1 METKETKICPY
12 CGEEILAVAKK
23 CKHCGEWL
31 TKEKIDATNT
41 AQSQSEPKQEDNDQR
56 TSVNNTEVKPKIINK
71 LAIVLPV
78 VAVLIIV
85 LLISLL
91 SSGNKVNIVGTWD
104 GDLSDYISL
113 EKGKSEGVFVFGN
126 CGEPESGLIAFNFKS
141 DGQMEIAML
150 LTFNKKSYEYMID
163 MRLDGTYS
171 LKGNAISIQP
181 RQLSKANDVDLY
193 VSQTWLDFNG
203 YTKEGLEMSII
214 SELNRMN
221 MNPILQLLSKKTLTV
236 TKDEYSRIFTDS
248 EGKQFKITQNNTIFN
263 SIYGNERD

>member
-1 METKETKICPY
+1 MAETKNCPY

-31 TKEKIDATNT
+31 TKEKIDSPNT
-41 AQSQSEPKQEDNDQR
+41 TQSQSEQKQEENDQC
-56 TSVNNTEVKPKIINK
+56 TSANSTEIKPKKINK

-78 VAVLIIV
+78 VALLIIV

-91 SSGNKVNIVGTWD
+91 SSSGNKVNIVGTWD

-113 EKGKSEGVFVFGN
+113 EKGKSEGAFVFGN
-126 CGEPESGLIAFNFKS
+126 CGEPETKVGTIAFNFKS
-141 DGQMEIAML
+141 AGQMEIAML
-150 LTFNKKSYEYMID
+150 LSFNKLTHEYLVN

-181 RQLSKANDVDLY
+181 RQLSKANV
-193 VSQTWLDFNG
+193 VSLTAFQSWLNGNG
-203 YTKEGLEMSII
+203 YTKEGLERSII
-214 SELNRMN
+214 SELSRMN

-236 TKDEYSRIFTDS
+236 TKGENSALILADS
-248 EGKQFKITQNNTIFN
+248 EGKQFKISQNYTLFK
-263 SIYGNERD
+263 